1 MIDHYYCFLLEKL
14 DNSEVGKIMLESE
27 LLTDKDLAHTPMHSD
42 YQQCRLLLDQLLIAK
57 KASIVGFC
65 HILEDLKNQQELGQI
80 LVNGK
85 RLRVLCTSNE
95 LCSTYIIAIKSLPAE
110 DVDTIIDRQSSGNAP
125 YEPTSS
131 KEDNT
136 DLGPAYQPEVFLA
149 AKSVHIR
156 FVHLVAQLKR
166 KGCDPKTFLEEC
178 NKLTASASGHIPLLG
193 ADYLQDLDD
202 DADIK
207 EIFNRLAFLW
217 TWNNHTVLRALLEAC
232 NCQDGIKML
241 DDFESKIDATQPME
255 LFPIPPPSMKMAPSL
270 SSPFTVLSVRGEYDQ
285 DEPVTLQYIND
296 VATIMTEKFEI
307 SPHALQLLAARANPL
322 MLYWMIPKS
331 VVPLISEG
339 VNEHLDFLKQNGFS
353 EIAIYPNTVLFA
365 TDNLNHG
372 SFALLSFQS
381 QVSHVCILQLYT

>member
-1 MIDHYYCFLLEKL
+1 
-14 DNSEVGKIMLESE
+14 MLESE
-27 LLTDKDLAHTPMHSD
+27 LLTDKDLAHIPIHSD
-42 YQQCRLLLDQLLIAK
+42 YQQFRFLLDQLLIAK

-65 HILEDLKNQQELGQI
+65 HILEDLKNQQELGHM

-85 RLRVLCTSNE
+85 RLHVLYMSNE
-95 LCSTYIIAIKSLPAE
+95 LCSTYIIAIKSLPSEPAE
-110 DVDTIIDRQSSGNAP
+110 VADTVIDRQSSGNAP

-136 DLGPAYQPEVFLA
+136 DLDPAYQPEVFLA

-156 FVHLVAQLKR
+156 FVHLVAQLKQML
-166 KGCDPKTFLEEC
+166 KGCDPKSFLVAC
-178 NKLTASASGHIPLLG
+178 NKLTASAGGHIPLLG

-217 TWNNHTVLRALLEAC
+217 TWNNHSILRALLEAC
-232 NCQDGIKML
+232 NCQDGLKML

-255 LFPIPPPSMKMAPSL
+255 LFPIPPPLMKMAPSL
-270 SSPFTVLSVRGEYDQ
+270 SSPFTVLSVRGEYDR
-285 DEPVTLQYIND
+285 DEPVTLQYVND
-296 VATIMTEKFEI
+296 VATIMTEKFGI

-339 VNEHLDFLKQNGFS
+339 VNEYLDFLKQNGLS
-353 EIAIYPNTVLFA
+353 EIAIYPNTILFA
-365 TDNLNHG
+365 TDNLSHG
-372 SFALLSFQS
+372 SFALLNFQS
-381 QVSHVCILQLYT
+381 QVSHVYYGLTHSYVYRTYHINNMHHIT